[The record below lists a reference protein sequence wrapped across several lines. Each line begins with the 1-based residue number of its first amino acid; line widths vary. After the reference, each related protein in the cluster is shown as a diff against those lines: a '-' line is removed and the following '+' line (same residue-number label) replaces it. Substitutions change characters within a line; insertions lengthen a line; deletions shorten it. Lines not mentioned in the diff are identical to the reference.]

1 MEKLL
6 PNHALERYHGGV
18 GEDRIGTP
26 TRFAAFLKCA
36 EMKHSGGRAMWRY
49 RVSAKTMAATVLG
62 ELLLIFI
69 AAYIYA
75 GTPGWLH
82 GDEGIPSVTVH
93 LQFAPTS
100 HSAPLARSYHT

>member
-18 GEDRIGTP
+18 GEGRIGIL

-36 EMKHSGGRAMWRY
+36 EMEHSGGRAMWRY
-49 RVSAKTMAATVLG
+49 RISAKTMAATVFG
-62 ELLLIFI
+62 ELLLIFL
-69 AAYIYA
+69 AAYMYA
-75 GTPGWLH
+75 GTPGWWH
-82 GDEGIPSVTVH
+82 GDEGRPSVTVH

-100 HSAPLARSYHT
+100 HPAPLARSYPT